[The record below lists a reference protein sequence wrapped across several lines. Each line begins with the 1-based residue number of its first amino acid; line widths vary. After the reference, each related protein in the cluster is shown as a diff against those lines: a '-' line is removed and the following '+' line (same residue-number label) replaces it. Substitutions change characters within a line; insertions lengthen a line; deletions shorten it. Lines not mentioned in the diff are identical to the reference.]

1 MKTRNIIAAAC
12 LLILASAGEPRAQ
25 AAQQPPRSASQAE
38 PQLMF
43 ERETF
48 TYSAAGRR
56 DPFRA
61 LTRRDQVGPI
71 FDELTLSM
79 IIFDEVPSES
89 VVVMSDRSN
98 RRYRLRRGES
108 IGNATV
114 ISIGATR
121 VVFSVNELG
130 VRRQEVLEMK
140 RTKPEGA

>member
-1 MKTRNIIAAAC
+1 MNTRIT
-12 LLILASAGEPRAQ
+12 ILALGLLLFAGTDIARAQ
-25 AAQQPPRSASQAE
+25 AAPQPASTSREE

-43 ERETF
+43 EREIF
-48 TYSAAGRR
+48 MYAGAGRR

-79 IIFDEVPSES
+79 IIFAEVPGQS
-89 VVVMSDRSN
+89 VVVLADRSN

-108 IGNATV
+108 LGNATV

>member
-1 MKTRNIIAAAC
+1 MNTRITLAALGVLLFAGSDIA
-12 LLILASAGEPRAQ
+12 RAQ
-25 AAQQPPRSASQAE
+25 AAPPPNPASRGE

-43 ERETF
+43 EREIF
-48 TYSAAGRR
+48 SYAGAGRR

-79 IIFDEVPSES
+79 IIFDEVPGQS
-89 VVVMSDRSN
+89 VVVLADRSN

-108 IGNATV
+108 LGNATV